1 MTTAS
6 GGIRIFALIVF
17 VAGITSAP
25 TELAAAPQSLYPSG
39 KSSSTGYLSA
49 VPRKPLDAD
58 LIKGSWTLQEL
69 IERSGISREE
79 FSKIIGISAS
89 APNSSRLNEI
99 ARSLKKS
106 VEDFRELVRRK
117 TPVPKMPGFHPER
130 IRAYWTLGE
139 LILLSEIP
147 KKIWAEEI
155 GFPVSTPDNM
165 KLIDIVRPLNKKLE
179 AFRDVARM
187 KKAMTDE

>member
-6 GGIRIFALIVF
+6 GGIWIFALIVF
-17 VAGITSAP
+17 VAGIISAP
-25 TELAAAPQSLYPSG
+25 AELAAAPQSLHPGG
-39 KSSSTGYLSA
+39 KSSSAAHPAA
-49 VPRKPLDAD
+49 VRKKPLDAD

-79 FSKIIGISAS
+79 FSKTIGISS
-89 APNSSRLNEI
+89 STPDSSRLSEI

-106 VEDFRELVRRK
+106 VEEFRELVRKK

-139 LILLSEIP
+139 LIQLSGIP
-147 KKIWAEEI
+147 KKTLAEEI

-165 KLIDIVRPLNKKLE
+165 KLIDIVRPLNKKVE
-179 AFRDVARM
+179 DFRDVARM
-187 KKAMTDE
+187 KKGNDG

>member
-1 MTTAS
+1 MTIVRGS
-6 GGIRIFALIVF
+6 IRVFALIVF

-25 TELAAAPQSLYPSG
+25 TELAAAPQSLYPG
-39 KSSSTGYLSA
+39 NKSSSDGYLAA
-49 VPRKPLDAD
+49 VRKKTLDAD

-69 IERSGISREE
+69 IERSSISREE
-79 FSKIIGISAS
+79 FSKKIGISS
-89 APNSSRLNEI
+89 SIPNSSRLNQI

-106 VEDFRELVRRK
+106 VEDFRELVRKK

-155 GFPVSTPDNM
+155 GFPVSVPDNM
-165 KLIDIVRPLNKKLE
+165 KLIDIVRPLNKKVE
-179 AFRDVARM
+179 AFRDVVRM
-187 KKAMTDE
+187 KKAMTDK